1 MCGVVEVCVWC
12 GGSVCVVW
20 WKCMFVWGGRWGWVQ
35 LVVKSLQHSE
45 GDLQLFFVITSIKLV
60 LKINRT
66 ASIAH

>member
-1 MCGVVEVCVWC
+1 
-12 GGSVCVVW
+12 
-20 WKCMFVWGGRWGWVQ
+20 MFVWGGRWGWVQ

-66 ASIAH
+66 VSIAH

>member
-1 MCGVVEVCVWC
+1 MCVC
-12 GGSVCVVW
+12 GG
-20 WKCMFVWGGRWGWVQ
+20 GGVQ

-45 GDLQLFFVITSIKLV
+45 GDLQLFFVIASIRLV